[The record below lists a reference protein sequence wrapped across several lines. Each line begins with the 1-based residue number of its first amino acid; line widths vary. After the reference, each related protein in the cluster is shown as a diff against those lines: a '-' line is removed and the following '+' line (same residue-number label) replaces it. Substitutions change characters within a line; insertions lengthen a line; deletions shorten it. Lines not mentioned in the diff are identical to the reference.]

1 MDADEL
7 AHDAVTF
14 GLRMNQGISLDEI
27 AKNFDLPLSSFE
39 RLNLLW
45 KLPLRIWLKRT

>member
-1 MDADEL
+1 MDPDEL

-27 AKNFDLPLSSFE
+27 AENFDLPLSSFE
-39 RLNLLW
+39 PIESFMEVALSGFG
-45 KLPLRIWLKRT
+45 